1 MESIA
6 PDGRIGAP
14 LDSNRQVE
22 FNAQDH
28 RHFDPGYAVTSVPSD
43 LLNSRFGYVSNSRAS
58 HGHPRHR
65 RNEQTCFQNLRRD
78 LQDFCIESLPNASD
92 RARNWDELNC
102 PAKRL
107 GRLFVS
113 AAKIRRIWREHIAR
127 LSKL

>member
-58 HGHPRHR
+58 HEATLVTDEM
-65 RNEQTCFQNLRRD
+65 NKL
-78 LQDFCIESLPNASD
+78 ASKICV
-92 RARNWDELNC
+92 EIS
-102 PAKRL
+102 KT
-107 GRLFVS
+107 S
-113 AAKIRRIWREHIAR
+113 ALKVCRTPVIAQGTGM
-127 LSKL
+127 S